1 MLEGFLL
8 EKGKERNKIN
18 LFIGTISQFPV
29 RIVLNFYLAAIQN
42 YFIILREIIMN
53 KTLTVRQFAGVK
65 RIAQNVNPLV
75 VKKNKIAAKIDELNA
90 EYNALTEEIEGHE
103 MGVKALTGGLTSED
117 LVVKKVEDTGKVDKD
132 GKPVKVTKYE
142 PKAGVVVFNEEANVY
157 EIHVEEPAIDN
168 VAPETV
174 DDAEKAPEVEV
185 KAEGDSPFPNNLPY

>member
-1 MLEGFLL
+1 
-8 EKGKERNKIN
+8 
-18 LFIGTISQFPV
+18 
-29 RIVLNFYLAAIQN
+29 
-42 YFIILREIIMN
+42 MN
-53 KTLTVRQFAGVK
+53 KTLTVRQFASVK

-142 PKAGVVVFNEEANVY
+142 PKAGIMVFNEEANVY

-168 VAPETV
+168 LMPGAIDDTEKVSETE
-174 DDAEKAPEVEV
+174 A
-185 KAEGDSPFPNNLPY
+185 KAEEGSPFGITSPLTSSFNNGVENNL

>member
-1 MLEGFLL
+1 M
-8 EKGKERNKIN
+8 
-18 LFIGTISQFPV
+18 
-29 RIVLNFYLAAIQN
+29 
-42 YFIILREIIMN
+42 
-53 KTLTVRQFAGVK
+53 KTLTVRQFVGVK

-117 LVVKKVEDTGKVDKD
+117 LVVKKVETGKVDKD

-157 EIHVEEPAIDN
+157 EIHVEEPTIDN

-174 DDAEKAPEVEV
+174 DDTEKAPETEV
-185 KAEGDSPFPNNLPY
+185 KAGEKAPFDPTNPFNDGTEAGDKLPFEE

>member
-1 MLEGFLL
+1 M
-8 EKGKERNKIN
+8 
-18 LFIGTISQFPV
+18 
-29 RIVLNFYLAAIQN
+29 
-42 YFIILREIIMN
+42 

-103 MGVKALTGGLTSED
+103 MGLKTLTGGLISGD
-117 LVVKKVEDTGKVDKD
+117 LVVKKVEDTGKVGKD

-157 EIHVEEPAIDN
+157 EIHADEPAVED
-168 VAPETV
+168 VAPESV
-174 DDAEKAPEVEV
+174 DDTEKVPETEV
-185 KAEGDSPFPNNLPY
+185 KAGEEAPFDPTNPFNDGTESGDKLPFED

>member
-1 MLEGFLL
+1 
-8 EKGKERNKIN
+8 
-18 LFIGTISQFPV
+18 
-29 RIVLNFYLAAIQN
+29 
-42 YFIILREIIMN
+42 MN
-53 KTLTVRQFAGVK
+53 KTLTIRQFASVK

-103 MGVKALTGGLTSED
+103 MGIKALTGGLTSED

-132 GKPVKVTKYE
+132 GKPIKVTKYE
-142 PKAGVVVFNEEANVY
+142 PKAGTVVFNEEANVY

-174 DDAEKAPEVEV
+174 DDTEKAPEVESTTFDPTNMGNTDENDN
-185 KAEGDSPFPNNLPY
+185 KEWA

>member
-1 MLEGFLL
+1 
-8 EKGKERNKIN
+8 
-18 LFIGTISQFPV
+18 
-29 RIVLNFYLAAIQN
+29 
-42 YFIILREIIMN
+42 MN

-75 VKKNKIAAKIDELNA
+75 MKKNKIAAKIDGLNA

-132 GKPVKVTKYE
+132 GKPIKVTKYE

-157 EIHVEEPAIDN
+157 EIYVEEPEIES

-174 DDAEKAPEVEV
+174 DATEEVSETEVAGADA
-185 KAEGDSPFPNNLPY
+185 PFDPTNPFNDDTEADDKLPFEE

>member
-1 MLEGFLL
+1 
-8 EKGKERNKIN
+8 
-18 LFIGTISQFPV
+18 
-29 RIVLNFYLAAIQN
+29 
-42 YFIILREIIMN
+42 MN

-90 EYNALTEEIEGHE
+90 EYNALTEEIDGHE

-117 LVVKKVEDTGKVDKD
+117 LVIKKVEDTGKVDKD
-132 GKPVKVTKYE
+132 GKPIKVTKYE
-142 PKAGVVVFNEEANVY
+142 PKAGVVVFNEEANIY

-174 DDAEKAPEVEV
+174 DDTETAPERELPAGTVS
-185 KAEGDSPFPNNLPY
+185 AEEIGEAYLENKLNNNL